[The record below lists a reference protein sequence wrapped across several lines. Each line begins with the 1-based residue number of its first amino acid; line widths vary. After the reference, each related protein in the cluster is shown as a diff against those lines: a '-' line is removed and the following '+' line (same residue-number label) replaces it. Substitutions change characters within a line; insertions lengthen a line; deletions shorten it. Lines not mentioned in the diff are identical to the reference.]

1 MPEPVVVDTN
11 VLFSALLRTSS
22 SFAQQ
27 ILASGHDFFVCEA
40 VIVELFRHKE
50 RIVQMSRLS
59 EEEVVRFFYLLLRRL
74 DLFKEDLI
82 APSAREEAWRLCQ
95 EVDEADTPH
104 VALTLHLGGRLWTGD
119 ERLKRG
125 LRERGF
131 DRFFDPHA

>member
-11 VLFSALLRTSS
+11 VLFSALLRTTS

-27 ILASGHDFFVCEA
+27 LLASGHDFFVCES
-40 VIVELFRHKE
+40 VIVELFKHKE
-50 RIVQMSRLS
+50 RIVRLSRLS
-59 EEEVVRFFYLLLRRL
+59 EEEIVRFFYLLLRRL

-82 APSAREEAWRLCQ
+82 ALSAREEAWRLCRD
-95 EVDEADTPH
+95 VDEADTPH
-104 VALTLHLGGRLWTGD
+104 VALTLHLDGRLWTGD

-131 DRFFDPHA
+131 DRFFEPNV